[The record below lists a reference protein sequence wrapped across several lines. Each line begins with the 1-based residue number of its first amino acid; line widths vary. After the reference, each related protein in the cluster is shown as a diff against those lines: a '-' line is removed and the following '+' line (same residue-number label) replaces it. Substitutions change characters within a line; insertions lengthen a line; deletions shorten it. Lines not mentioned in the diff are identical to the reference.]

1 VQLHSSILIH
11 RTPEQVWSFLGDP
24 ANVPKWDRG
33 VAGVEENQSQPIG
46 VGYEFKTVAH
56 DRLNLSDQGRMTYR
70 IKESNPAA
78 GRCIVELASTTG
90 NARFF
95 KTAEWRF
102 DVRAASEGSALK
114 CTAAFTLRWNYL
126 FLGPMLYL
134 GRKQIMIDLEC
145 LKQAIES
152 DQL

>member
-1 VQLHSSILIH
+1 MQLQSSILIH

-24 ANVPKWDRG
+24 TNVPKWDRG
-33 VAGVEENQSQPIG
+33 VAGVEETTSQPTGI
-46 VGYEFKTVAH
+46 GYEFNTVAH
-56 DRLNLSDQGRMTYR
+56 DRLNLPDQGRMTYR

-78 GRCIVELASTTG
+78 GRCIVELTSRTG

-102 DVRAASEGSALK
+102 DIHPAPEGSHLN
-114 CTAAFTLRWNYL
+114 CTAIFTLRWNYL

-152 DQL
+152 NR

>member
-1 VQLHSSILIH
+1 MH

-33 VAGVEENQSQPIG
+33 VAGVEERPSQPASDSSG
-46 VGYEFKTVAH
+46 VGYEFNTVAH
-56 DRLNLSDQGRMTYR
+56 DRLNLPDQGRMTYR
-70 IKESNPAA
+70 IKESNQPE
-78 GRCIVELASTTG
+78 GRCIVELTSRTG

-102 DVRAASEGSALK
+102 DIHPVPEGSRVT
-114 CTAAFTLRWNYL
+114 CTAAFTLRRNYL

-152 DQL
+152 NRDQQ